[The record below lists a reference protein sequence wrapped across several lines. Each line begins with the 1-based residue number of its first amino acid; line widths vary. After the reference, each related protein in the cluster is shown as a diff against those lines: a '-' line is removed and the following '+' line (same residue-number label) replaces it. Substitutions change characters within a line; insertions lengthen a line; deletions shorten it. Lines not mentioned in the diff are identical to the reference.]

1 MNSLADNSYAFLLF
15 IVAAALAVMAHFGHD
30 KDLFTFAGTVAMT
43 GAALFHGK
51 NDQTKE
57 SE

>member
-1 MNSLADNSYAFLLF
+1 MNNLADNSYAFLLF
-15 IVAAALAVMAHFGHD
+15 VMACGLAVSAHFGHD

-51 NDQTKE
+51 TDKKDNA
-57 SE
+57 